1 MRQPVEK
8 YVPSMISKKYSYA
21 ALQLAN
27 QKYDHLF
34 EMMEES
40 GSEIDTQIVEFLFN
54 QLMIKAA
61 MKLWGND
68 TMNAVEKEMK
78 QLHWHK

>member
-1 MRQPVEK
+1 MTG
-8 YVPSMISKKYSYA
+8 KKYSYIA
-21 ALQLAN
+21 VQLAN

-34 EMMEES
+34 AMMAED
-40 GSEIDTQIVEFLFN
+40 GSEFNPWAVKFIFN

-68 TMNAVEKEMK
+68 TIIVAKKEMK
-78 QLHWHK
+78 QLHWHKFF